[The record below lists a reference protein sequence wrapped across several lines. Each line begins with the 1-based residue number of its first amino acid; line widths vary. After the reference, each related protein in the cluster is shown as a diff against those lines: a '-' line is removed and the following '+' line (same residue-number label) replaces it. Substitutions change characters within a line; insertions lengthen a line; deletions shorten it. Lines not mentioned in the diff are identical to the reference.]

1 MQPLSPNPELWPELG
16 FKGGSGNGIATAAWW
31 MRADDGQMYV
41 TVISVVNNTA
51 ELDIDRVVE
60 LMVALRD
67 ETLAL
72 GAD

>member
-1 MQPLSPNPELWPELG
+1 
-16 FKGGSGNGIATAAWW
+16 